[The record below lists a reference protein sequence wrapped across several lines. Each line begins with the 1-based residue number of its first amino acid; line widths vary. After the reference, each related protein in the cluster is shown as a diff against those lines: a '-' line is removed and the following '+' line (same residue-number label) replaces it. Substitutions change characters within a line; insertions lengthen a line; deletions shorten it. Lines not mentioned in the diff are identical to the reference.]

1 MEYGINCSPA
11 QMRKL
16 KAGGAITMKPSNFV
30 DGGVHRIRV
39 MPNTGRR
46 IMTAI
51 KKNKGVRVALKP
63 EEDVVAMTEGG
74 AFSLKSVG
82 KSFSK
87 GAKSV
92 SKGVSQ
98 GSKVLKKGFD
108 KTIVDSGVGKQIA
121 SNLIDLGTNVVL
133 PAAFTEASMALG
145 DPTGMSGAMA
155 GQLAGKYLNKEAAKG
170 GYGIKGRTRKALIN
184 EFNKLKKRMVKAQK
198 LQGGDDYYF
207 SVEGAMRETEEGE
220 DMDEVSIGR
229 FTNAGI
235 MEVIENLK
243 NALEGNEGGGI
254 KKGMRRIGM
263 PRGARLAYDDLEGEG
278 LFKTLHKMGANKIGI
293 TKKSVTKVAKDT
305 GKVAVRLGAQAAG
318 EAITAYTGNP
328 EAGATFERIAVG
340 AADRAIDSKRS
351 KDILKNAGKG
361 AAKQAK
367 MIAIEGIDNYID
379 ENLSGAI
386 RKNAEKAL
394 ASKYPSAKE
403 LIYDNEGGIFEGYGM
418 MGRSML
424 PMRSKGGMRMG
435 RGMAHL
441 TPAYVTAMRSATTGA
456 GFRVADDRVVT
467 PAPNLGLPIQTGSP
481 FARFSSPAMSPY
493 IASSPQLTNIRIGGS
508 FAPAGGTLGGSFYPA
523 GKFGGSFL
531 PA

>member
-74 AFSLKSVG
+74 AISLKSVG

-121 SNLIDLGTNVVL
+121 SNLIDLGTNVVI

-155 GQLAGKYLNKEAAKG
+155 GQLAGNYLNKEAAKG
-170 GYGIKGRTRKALIN
+170 GYGIK
-184 EFNKLKKRMVKAQK
+184 
-198 LQGGDDYYF
+198 
-207 SVEGAMRETEEGE
+207 
-220 DMDEVSIGR
+220 
-229 FTNAGI
+229 
-235 MEVIENLK
+235 
-243 NALEGNEGGGI
+243 
-254 KKGMRRIGM
+254 KGMRRIGM
-263 PRGARLAYDDLEGEG
+263 PIGARLAYDDLEGEG
-278 LFKTLHKMGANKIGI
+278 LFKTLHKMGADKIGI
-293 TKKSVTKVAKDT
+293 TKKSVMKVAKDT
-305 GKVAVRLGAQAAG
+305 GKVAVRVGAQAAG

-367 MIAIEGIDNYID
+367 MIAIEGIDDFID
-379 ENLSGAI
+379 ENLSGAE
-386 RKNAEKAL
+386 RKIAEKAL
-394 ASKYPSAKE
+394 AGKYPSAKE

-424 PMRSKGGMRMG
+424 PMRTKGGMRMG

-456 GFRVADDRVVT
+456 GFRVADDRVVL

-493 IASSPQLTNIRIGGS
+493 IASSPQLSNIRIGGS

>member
-74 AFSLKSVG
+74 AISLKSVG

-98 GSKVLKKGFD
+98 GSKVVKKGFD

-170 GYGIKGRTRKALIN
+170 GY
-184 EFNKLKKRMVKAQK
+184 
-198 LQGGDDYYF
+198 
-207 SVEGAMRETEEGE
+207 
-220 DMDEVSIGR
+220 
-229 FTNAGI
+229 
-235 MEVIENLK
+235 
-243 NALEGNEGGGI
+243 GI

-367 MIAIEGIDNYID
+367 MMAIEGVDDYID
-379 ENLSGAI
+379 KNFTGAE
-386 RKNAEKAL
+386 RDMAERAL
-394 ASKYPSAKE
+394 AGKYPSAKE
-403 LIYDNEGGIFEGYGM
+403 LVYDYGNSKIEEMNDPFGGYGM
-418 MGRSML
+418 LGRSML

-441 TPAYVTAMRSATTGA
+441 TPAYATAMRSATNGA
-456 GFRVADDRVVT
+456 GFRVADDRVVNSGS
-467 PAPNLGLPIQTGSP
+467 APSSIIQTGSP
-481 FARFSSPAMSPY
+481 FARYSSPAMSPY

-508 FAPAGGTLGGSFYPA
+508 FAPAGGSIYPA

-531 PA
+531 AA

>member
-1 MEYGINCSPA
+1 MEYGINCSTA

-74 AFSLKSVG
+74 AISLKSVG

-155 GQLAGKYLNKEAAKG
+155 GQLAGNYLNKEAAKG
-170 GYGIKGRTRKALIN
+170 GY
-184 EFNKLKKRMVKAQK
+184 
-198 LQGGDDYYF
+198 
-207 SVEGAMRETEEGE
+207 
-220 DMDEVSIGR
+220 
-229 FTNAGI
+229 
-235 MEVIENLK
+235 
-243 NALEGNEGGGI
+243 GI

-441 TPAYVTAMRSATTGA
+441 TPAYATAMRSATTGA

-467 PAPNLGLPIQTGSP
+467 SAPNLGLPIQTGSP

>member
-155 GQLAGKYLNKEAAKG
+155 GQLAGNYLNKEAAKG
-170 GYGIKGRTRKALIN
+170 GY
-184 EFNKLKKRMVKAQK
+184 
-198 LQGGDDYYF
+198 
-207 SVEGAMRETEEGE
+207 
-220 DMDEVSIGR
+220 
-229 FTNAGI
+229 
-235 MEVIENLK
+235 
-243 NALEGNEGGGI
+243 GI

-367 MIAIEGIDNYID
+367 MIAIEGIDDYID
-379 ENLSGAI
+379 KNLTGAI

-394 ASKYPSAKE
+394 ASEYPSAKE

-467 PAPNLGLPIQTGSP
+467 SAPNLGLPIQTGSP

>member
-155 GQLAGKYLNKEAAKG
+155 GQLAGNYLNKEAAKG
-170 GYGIKGRTRKALIN
+170 GY
-184 EFNKLKKRMVKAQK
+184 
-198 LQGGDDYYF
+198 
-207 SVEGAMRETEEGE
+207 
-220 DMDEVSIGR
+220 
-229 FTNAGI
+229 
-235 MEVIENLK
+235 
-243 NALEGNEGGGI
+243 GI

-367 MIAIEGIDNYID
+367 MIAIEGIDDYID

-467 PAPNLGLPIQTGSP
+467 SAPNLGLPIQTGSP